1 MTPSREPEDEVSHCH
16 YSCQGQ
22 KDYEYRQQEER
33 PHAPLSW
40 SLKDLRRT
48 AVQTAFE
55 SVGQVDQGQ
64 ADRQVDERRSDRKG
78 ALWIDFS
85 MLRKAAMNYSG
96 LTARIRGQAPLE
108 PPLSLRALEVP
119 DHHLRG
125 VETRDAHDPAAG
137 VGARSTEVEA
147 VHGRPV
153 SSELL
158 CGAEREKLI

>member
-33 PHAPLSW
+33 RHAPLS
-40 SLKDLRRT
+40 SARKDLRRMV
-48 AVQTAFE
+48 VQSAFE
-55 SVGQVDQGQ
+55 SVG
-64 ADRQVDERRSDRKG
+64 QVDERRSDRKG